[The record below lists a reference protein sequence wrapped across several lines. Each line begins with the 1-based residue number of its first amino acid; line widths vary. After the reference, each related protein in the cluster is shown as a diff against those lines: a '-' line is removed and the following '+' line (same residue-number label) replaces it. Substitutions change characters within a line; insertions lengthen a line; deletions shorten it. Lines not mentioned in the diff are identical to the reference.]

1 LIWKESDDQLLEEV
15 RQMNASASM
24 KGDRQLRI
32 LSIDG
37 GGIRGIIPAKVLARI
52 EELTKKPVA
61 ELFDVIAGTS
71 TGGILALGL
80 TCPGA
85 GGKPKHAA
93 SDLVDLYVNKGA
105 EIFTKS
111 WFTEE
116 EQILAP
122 KYRASHLEQALAEYL
137 QDARLKDAV
146 TRVTVTSYETERRK
160 PFFFRSVRA
169 AKDPS
174 RYDFF
179 MRDVARA
186 TSAAPTYFPPH
197 KIATTSP
204 DYFSLVDGGV
214 FANNPGMCAYVD
226 ALAEIGATPDVV
238 MVSLGTGTLTR
249 PLQYDAIK
257 NWGEAQWVQPVI
269 NAMMDGVSNVTDFQL
284 EQILGTANYY
294 RLQTTLDIANDE
306 MDDTTSENIRN
317 LELQAEGLIQA
328 SADTLLNICER
339 LTPR

>member
-1 LIWKESDDQLLEEV
+1 MSDSGPSQG
-15 RQMNASASM
+15 N
-24 KGDRQLRI
+24 RQLRI

-37 GGIRGIIPAKVLARI
+37 GGIRGIIPAKVLAKI
-52 EELTKKPVA
+52 EELAKKPIA

-85 GGKPKHAA
+85 DGKPKHPA

-105 EIFTKS
+105 DIFTKS
-111 WFTEE
+111 WLADEE
-116 EQILAP
+116 KIIAP
-122 KYRASHLEQALAEYL
+122 KYKATHLEQTLAEYL

-169 AKDPS
+169 ATDPS
-174 RYDFF
+174 HYDYF

-186 TSAAPTYFPPH
+186 TSAAPTFFPPH
-197 KIATTSP
+197 RIDIASP
-204 DYFSLVDGGV
+204 DYYSLVDGGV

-226 ALAEIGATPDVV
+226 ALNEIGARPDVF

-249 PLQYDAIK
+249 PLQYHNIK
-257 NWGEAQWVQPVI
+257 SWGEVQWVQPII
-269 NAMMDGVSNVTDFQL
+269 NVMMDGVSNATDFQL

-294 RLQTTLDIANDE
+294 RLQTTLDIAKDE
-306 MDDTTSENIRN
+306 MDDASSDNIRN
-317 LELQAEGLIQA
+317 LVLQAENLIQA
-328 SADTLLNICER
+328 STDMLSNICER
-339 LTPR
+339 LTQ

>member
-1 LIWKESDDQLLEEV
+1 MSDSGPSQG
-15 RQMNASASM
+15 N
-24 KGDRQLRI
+24 RQLRI

-37 GGIRGIIPAKVLARI
+37 GGIRGIIPAKVLAKI
-52 EELTKKPVA
+52 EELAKKPIA

-85 GGKPKHAA
+85 DGKPKHPA

-105 EIFTKS
+105 DIFTKS
-111 WFTEE
+111 WLADEE
-116 EQILAP
+116 EIIAP
-122 KYRASHLEQALAEYL
+122 KYKAAHLEQTLAEYL

-146 TRVTVTSYETERRK
+146 TPVTVTSYETERRK

-174 RYDFF
+174 QYDYF

-186 TSAAPTYFPPH
+186 TSAAPTFFPPH
-197 KIATTSP
+197 RIDTTSP
-204 DYFSLVDGGV
+204 DYYSLVDGGV

-226 ALAEIGATPDVV
+226 ALNEIGARPDVF

-249 PLQYDAIK
+249 PLQYHDIK
-257 NWGEAQWVQPVI
+257 AWGEVQWVQPII
-269 NAMMDGVSNVTDFQL
+269 NVMMDGVSNATDFQL

-294 RLQTTLDIANDE
+294 RLQTTLDIAKDE
-306 MDDTTSENIRN
+306 MDDASSDNIRN
-317 LELQAEGLIQA
+317 LVLQAENLIQA
-328 SADTLLNICER
+328 STDTLSNICER
-339 LTPR
+339 LTQSG

>member
-1 LIWKESDDQLLEEV
+1 MKEV
-15 RQMNASASM
+15 PTMGVSAST

-37 GGIRGIIPAKVLARI
+37 GGIRGIIPAKVLVRI
-52 EELTKKPVA
+52 EELTNRPIA

-85 GGKPKHAA
+85 DGRPKHAA
-93 SDLVDLYVNKGA
+93 SDLVALYVNRGA
-105 EIFTKS
+105 EIFTRS

-116 EQILAP
+116 ERMVAP
-122 KYRASHLEQALAEYL
+122 KYRETQLEQVLAEYL

-146 TRVTVTSYETERRK
+146 TRVTVTSYETERRE

-169 AKDPS
+169 ASDPS

-197 KIATTSP
+197 RIAGTSL

-226 ALAEIGATPDVV
+226 ALGEIGVSPDVV

-249 PLQYDAIK
+249 PLRYDAIK
-257 NWGEAQWVQPVI
+257 NWGELQWVQPVI
-269 NAMMDGVSNVTDFQL
+269 NVMMDGVSNATDFQL
-284 EQILGTANYY
+284 EQILGAANYF
-294 RLQTTLDIANDE
+294 RLQTTLDVAKDE

-317 LELQAEGLIQA
+317 LERQAERLIEA
-328 SADTLLNICER
+328 SATTLLGICDR
-339 LTPR
+339 LTRAS